1 MCVLGLGEPC
11 TCSWGGA
18 LMLTHLEVGL
28 QVHLKERQAAG
39 VFEAL
44 HRSVGKVALVVLP
57 GTELNG

>member
-1 MCVLGLGEPC
+1 
-11 TCSWGGA
+11 
-18 LMLTHLEVGL
+18 MLTHLEVGL

-39 VFEAL
+39 VFQAL